1 MALTV
6 EVLDRPTVDLPP
18 YARVL
23 FESHRFK
30 SLRGG
35 RHSTKTWSV
44 AHALVVL
51 GSHRRLKIFA
61 ARAFQKNLEESSKPA
76 LVTAVHRAG
85 LARFYRGLQPGS
97 QKIVGKNGTVF
108 SFHGLERN
116 RTEIKGWEGVDICW
130 VEEAESITE
139 ATWKILMPT
148 IMRSDVGGPFGN
160 GAEVWFTWNPVSR
173 TSPIWKR
180 AVEKRRV
187 GDVSLLINYNQPK
200 IIKFIPL
207 QAIEEADAVREED
220 PLLWEHLYLGMPDD
234 GGMDTRVLGYS
245 VLRECVDAYRAGLH
259 EKVDR
264 TPYDAGLDIAD
275 AGADRNSLTLRSG
288 PVLDF
293 VRDWPTQTPGH
304 LTPTAHLADK
314 LIGRHSKG
322 DLWRLNYDAG
332 GVGAPIKGEF
342 ARMRV
347 PFVLRPINFGQKV
360 GGPKRYYERMRTNQD
375 VFARRNAQMGFGV
388 RLRAMRTVR
397 LRKGEHVDPRECLF
411 INPKIPHL
419 EQFLSQ
425 LSRPLWRPNPTTG
438 KIEIDKRGDN
448 DQNIKSPD
456 KYDSTVLAFAR
467 DSDAGLRAR

>member
-1 MALTV
+1 MTMV
-6 EVLDRPTVDLPP
+6 QVRERPVVDLPP
-18 YARVL
+18 YAKEL

-44 AHALVVL
+44 AHSLAVL
-51 GSHRRLKIFA
+51 GARTPLRIFA

-76 LVTAVHRAG
+76 IQTAIHRSG
-85 LARFYRGLQPGS
+85 LSGFYTGLQAGS
-97 QKIVGKNGTVF
+97 KRITGRNGTTF

-139 ATWKILMPT
+139 ATWKILIPT
-148 IMRSDVGGPFGN
+148 IMRSDVGGPFGE
-160 GAEVWFTWNPVSR
+160 GAEMWFTWNPVSR

-180 AVEKRRV
+180 TVEKPRR
-187 GDVSLLINYNQPK
+187 GDVSLLINYNQPR

-207 QAIEEADAVREED
+207 QAIEEAEAVREED

-245 VLRECVDAYRAGLH
+245 VLRECVDGYRAGLH
-259 EKVDR
+259 EGLDR

-293 VRDWPTQTPGH
+293 VRDWPTLTPGH
-304 LTPTAHLADK
+304 LTPTARKALR
-314 LIGRHSKG
+314 LIERHSQG
-322 DLWRLNYDAG
+322 DLWRMNYDAG

-342 ARMRV
+342 ARLRV
-347 PFVLRPINFGQKV
+347 PFTLRPINFGQKV
-360 GGPKRYYERMRTNQD
+360 GGPLRYYERMRTNRD
-375 VFARRNAQMGFGV
+375 AFARRNAQMGFAL
-388 RLRAMRTVR
+388 RLRSMRTVR
-397 LRKGEHVDPRECLF
+397 LRKGEDVDPRTCLF
-411 INPKIPHL
+411 INPHIPKL
-419 EQFLSQ
+419 EHFLSQ

-438 KIEIDKRGDN
+438 KIEIDKRGEN
-448 DQNIKSPD
+448 EENVKSPD

-467 DSDAGLRAR
+467 DSDSGLRAR